1 MRIVF
6 RANVREPDRTRI
18 AIARGLL
25 FLHPGPRQRMVD
37 HRDLVMEQVGI
48 GLVEIDALLDDGLTV
63 AVERHPRNIIA
74 ARQFEEARL
83 YLEHVILAVAV
94 LVDPLAD

>member
-6 RANVREPDRTRI
+6 RANVRQPDRAWI
-18 AIARGLL
+18 GIARGLL
-25 FLHPGPRQRMVD
+25 FLYPGPRQRMID
-37 HRDLVMEQVGI
+37 DRDLVVERVGI

-63 AVERHPRNIIA
+63 AVERHPRDIIA
-74 ARQFEEARL
+74 ARQLEEARL
-83 YLEHVILAVAV
+83 RLEHVILAVAV